1 MVEVVDSIQMVKQ
14 NPKAM
19 KLVHEIMAGKIA
31 EVKPTTKLDTK
42 EGFGYP
48 QAEGIFKSTTSEAID
63 TLEFMANEDIL
74 ERNLRETILFCPRCQ
89 SPHLK
94 SSLSCPKCGSGN
106 IARGRILE
114 HLSCRN
120 NSLEEDYANN
130 GKYVCPKCQQEL
142 RFLGTDYQSLGINY
156 KCREC
161 GAISKDAAFNMRCE
175 QCSHIFPEGEAKEI
189 VLYSYKLNE
198 GKKRQLKFELSEKPR
213 FADFLRSRGYDV
225 IESAKVNGTTK
236 SGAKHVLD
244 ILAQR
249 NDGLVT
255 YTIGVGVLVDSQG
268 QEVSLADVFAF
279 DNKVYDLGI
288 HDKVLL
294 VVPRLSAEAAQFA
307 RQQRIKV
314 IEEKDIELVLKTPPS
329 SAEKPAGNRPF
340 VFETKAKLLE
350 HLKNSGYRF
359 EEKAKIMGRS
369 GVEHVFDILAVN
381 NDGIINHTLAINIL
395 IDQKEISFNTV
406 SSFDTR
412 AYDVGIHDKLL
423 LACPGLSQE
432 ARQFAQYQRIKTIEV
447 NDPAKLA

>member
-1 MVEVVDSIQMVKQ
+1 MVEVVDVMRIVKQ

-19 KLVHEIMAGKIA
+19 RLMQEIMSGRIG
-31 EVKPTTKLDTK
+31 EVKPVTNLATKD
-42 EGFGYP
+42 GFGYP
-48 QAEGIFKSTTSEAID
+48 QAERILESSTSEVVD

-74 ERNLRETILFCPRCQ
+74 ERNLHENVLFCPKCQ
-89 SPHLK
+89 SPNLK
-94 SSLSCPKCGSGN
+94 PGLGCPKCGSGN
-106 IARGRILE
+106 IAKGRILE

-120 NSLEEDYANN
+120 NSLEEDYSNN
-130 GKYVCPKCQQEL
+130 GKYVCPKCHQEL

-161 GAISKDAAFNMRCE
+161 GGISKDAAFNMQCL
-175 QCSHIFPEGEAKEI
+175 QCSSLFPEGEAKEI
-189 VLYSYKLNE
+189 VLYSYRLNE
-198 GKKRQLKFELSEKPR
+198 ARKRQLQFELNEKPR
-213 FADFLRSRGYDV
+213 FVDFLRSQGYDV
-225 IESAKVNGTTK
+225 IEGARVNGTTK
-236 SGAKHVLD
+236 SGAKHLLD

-249 NDGLVT
+249 TDGLVT
-255 YTIGVGVLVDSQG
+255 YTIGVGIIIDSRG

-294 VVPRLSAEAAQFA
+294 VVPRLSLEAARFA

-314 IEEKDIELVLKTPPS
+314 IEEKDIELVLKSIPPS
-329 SAEKPAGNRPF
+329 ARKQLSNKPF
-340 VFETKAKLLE
+340 IFETKAKLLE
-350 HLKNSGYRF
+350 HLKSSGYKF

-381 NDGIINHTLAINIL
+381 DDGVINHTLAINIL
-395 IDQKEISFNTV
+395 TGQDEISFNAV

-423 LACPGLSQE
+423 LASPKLSQE
-432 ARQFAQYQRIKTIEV
+432 AKQFAQYQRIQTIEV
-447 NDPAKLA
+447 SDPGRLA